1 MLSNKEYTAR
11 EEIMW
16 ERYVKQLNIEALA
29 CVDIAR
35 NQILPAAVK
44 YQNELAVT
52 IKATEDVVSAN
63 NTGSKAVLEDVV
75 ENINAL
81 YAGIESLKKAHVS
94 AAGASSLPKQA
105 EAYRDQVMPAM
116 LKVREAA
123 DTLEGLVNDELWP
136 LPKYREMLFQY

>member
-1 MLSNKEYTAR
+1 
-11 EEIMW
+11 
-16 ERYVKQLNIEALA
+16 
-29 CVDIAR
+29 
-35 NQILPAAVK
+35 VK
-44 YQNELAVT
+44 YQGSLAGT

-63 NTGSKAVLEDVV
+63 NGGAKAVLEDVV

-81 YAGIESLKKAHVS
+81 YSGIETLKKAHVN

-105 EAYRDQVMPAM
+105 EAYRDQVAPAM

-123 DTLEGLVNDELWP
+123 DTLEGLVADELWP